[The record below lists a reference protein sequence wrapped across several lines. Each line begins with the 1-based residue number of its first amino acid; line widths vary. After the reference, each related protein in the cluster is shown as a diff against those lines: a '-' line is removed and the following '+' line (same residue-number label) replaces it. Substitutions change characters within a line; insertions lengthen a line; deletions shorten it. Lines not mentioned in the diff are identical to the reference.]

1 MFNQV
6 LAVEQM
12 LISGGGWQDQ
22 VGGIVPGW
30 KLTTTQPGM
39 PQRFSVEQIILAP
52 DTSQSLEKQL
62 LLVYTG
68 QQRVAKNILERV
80 VADWLSR
87 REDLVATL
95 TQLRSDAYL
104 MRDAL
109 VAGDIEQFG
118 NLLTSYWEGKKILNP
133 ETTNPTIDALLDSV
147 SDLCYGYGIA
157 GAGGGGFLVLLAKD
171 ARARSQIEERLA
183 KTSAILYSSQVAT
196 ETFRIDLDLQ

>member
-1 MFNQV
+1 
-6 LAVEQM
+6 M

-80 VADWLSR
+80 AADWLSR

-109 VAGDIEQFG
+109 VTGDIERFG
-118 NLLTSYWEGKKILNP
+118 HLLTRYWNAKKVLNP
-133 ETTNPTIDALLDSV
+133 NTTNPKIDALLEAV

-157 GAGGGGFLVLLAKD
+157 GK
-171 ARARSQIEERLA
+171 
-183 KTSAILYSSQVAT
+183 KT
-196 ETFRIDLDLQ
+196 